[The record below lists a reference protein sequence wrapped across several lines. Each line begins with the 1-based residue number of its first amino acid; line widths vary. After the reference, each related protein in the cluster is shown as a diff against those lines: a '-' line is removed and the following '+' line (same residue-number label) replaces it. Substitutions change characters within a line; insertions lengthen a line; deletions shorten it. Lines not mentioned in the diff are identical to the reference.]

1 MKTFADIKRKFKDNV
16 VLTCYQHDFK
26 NDFKFLNVPR
36 KIAKLQTN
44 AIMFEGGSW
53 LYFGKASS
61 WIVIDENKFKVKF
74 SDDKF
79 IYYKIDEV
87 KQQEAA

>member
-1 MKTFADIKRKFKDNV
+1 MKTFADIKRKFKENV
-16 VLTCYQHDFK
+16 VLTCYQHDVK

-53 LYFGKASS
+53 LYYRKASD
-61 WIVIDENKFKVKF
+61 WVIIDNNTFKVKCF
-74 SDDKF
+74 DDKF
-79 IYYKIDEV
+79 MYYKIYEV